1 MAKYVHLA
9 NEEPGLTTSPV
20 PKQRLRG
27 DLPGASLGAAAESEC
42 VLHLPSH

>member
-1 MAKYVHLA
+1 MAKYVHPA
-9 NEEPGLTTSPV
+9 NEEPGFTTSPV

-27 DLPGASLGAAAESEC
+27 DLPGASSGAAESEC